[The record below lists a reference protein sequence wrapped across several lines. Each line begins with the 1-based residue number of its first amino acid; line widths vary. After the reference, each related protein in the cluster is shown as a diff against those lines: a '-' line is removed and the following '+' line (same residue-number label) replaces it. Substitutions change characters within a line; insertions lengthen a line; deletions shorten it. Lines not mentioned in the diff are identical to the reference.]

1 MKDTIAAIIQKWPW
15 LAEVMSY
22 LYGGTRPR
30 YALGVMGVIQNK
42 DGAVL
47 VVRHILHG
55 AHPWGL
61 PGGWMEAR
69 ETPQA
74 AITREIR
81 EETGFEVEVGNP
93 LMISPEKYPWS
104 IVMVFHCMVDGN
116 EPTLGF
122 ELNDYDWIQS
132 ANDPRLSKRDQS
144 ILSTFFD
151 A

>member
-1 MKDTIAAIIQKWPW
+1 MKETISAIIQKWPW

-47 VVRHILHG
+47 IVQHVLHG

-69 ETPQA
+69 EAPEA
-74 AITREIR
+74 AIAREIR
-81 EETGFEVEVGNP
+81 EETGLEIEVGQP

-104 IVMVFHCMVDGN
+104 MVIVFHCTVGERD
-116 EPTLGF
+116 PVLSF
-122 ELNDYDWIQS
+122 EINDHDWIYS
-132 ANDPRLSKRDQS
+132 ANDPRLSKRDRE
-144 ILSTFFD
+144 ILTTFYN